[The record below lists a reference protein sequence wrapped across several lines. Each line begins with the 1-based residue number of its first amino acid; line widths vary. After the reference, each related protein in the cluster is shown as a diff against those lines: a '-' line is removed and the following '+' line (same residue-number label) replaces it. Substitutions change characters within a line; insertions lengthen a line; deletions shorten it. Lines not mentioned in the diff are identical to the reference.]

1 MCESMG
7 HMHVHVCV
15 CECGVERSTWV
26 VFLNCSLYMYVFCF
40 GFILFS
46 ETGFLCIA
54 SLVVLELTL

>member
-1 MCESMG
+1 
-7 HMHVHVCV
+7 MHVYVCV

-26 VFLNCSLYMYVFCF
+26 VFLNCSLYMHVFCF
-40 GFILFS
+40 VFILFS